1 MSRVPTSQ
9 ENLPLLCFIGLR
21 LIQTL
26 DSMVSFYGFHLSGEK
41 TLEHTR
47 VLQKTPTAAEIKGK
61 QTPPSR
67 LMFNVS

>member
-9 ENLPLLCFIGLR
+9 ENLLLLCFTGLR

-41 TLEHTR
+41 TLGHTH
-47 VLQKTPTAAEIKGK
+47 VLHRTPTAAGIKGK
-61 QTPPSR
+61 QMPPSR
-67 LMFNVS
+67 

>member
-26 DSMVSFYGFHLSGEK
+26 DPMGSFYGFHLSGEK
-41 TLEHTR
+41 ALGHSP
-47 VLQKTPTAAEIKGK
+47 VLQRTSTAVGI
-61 QTPPSR
+61 
-67 LMFNVS
+67 